1 MPRKLGMTVSP
12 DTLMTDR
19 VFPAGAVAHKLKQ
32 PLAVAWGYLEL
43 ILDDASTLDP
53 MVLRYLREI
62 QLAVQSMDDI
72 VNRLQVPEYPRGR
85 DILDLEHLPSAA

>member
-1 MPRKLGMTVSP
+1 MP
-12 DTLMTDR
+12 
-19 VFPAGAVAHKLKQ
+19 GAVAHKLKQ

-53 MVLRYLREI
+53 TTLRYLREI

-72 VNRLQVPEYPRGR
+72 VSRLQLRYQPQAL
-85 DILDLEHLPSAA
+85 DTLDLTELPSAA

>member
-12 DTLMTDR
+12 DTLMSDR
-19 VFPAGAVAHKLKQ
+19 VVPAGAVAHKLKQ

-53 MVLRYLREI
+53 TVLRYLREI
-62 QLAVQSMDDI
+62 QLAVQSMDDL
-72 VNRLQVPEYPRGR
+72 VNELRLGPLAPVRV
-85 DILDLEHLPSAA
+85 DLDDLPAAA